1 MKKAYD
7 VQEIPVVY
15 LIDSTGTITHAH
27 IGFKESHIAELDE
40 AVNALVGAGS
50 EVKRKLPWV
59 LLALSLGVMT
69 AGLLL
74 GEYRTVLEK
83 AITVC
88 LDCIGIG

>member
-1 MKKAYD
+1 
-7 VQEIPVVY
+7 V
-15 LIDSTGTITHAH
+15 
-27 IGFKESHIAELDE
+27 
-40 AVNALVGAGS
+40 
-50 EVKRKLPWV
+50 RRRLPWV
-59 LLALSLGVMT
+59 LLAVSLGVMV

>member
-1 MKKAYD
+1 
-7 VQEIPVVY
+7 
-15 LIDSTGTITHAH
+15 
-27 IGFKESHIAELDE
+27 
-40 AVNALVGAGS
+40 
-50 EVKRKLPWV
+50 VKRRLPWV
-59 LLALSLGVMT
+59 LLAVSLGVMV

>member
-1 MKKAYD
+1 M
-7 VQEIPVVY
+7 
-15 LIDSTGTITHAH
+15 
-27 IGFKESHIAELDE
+27 
-40 AVNALVGAGS
+40 
-50 EVKRKLPWV
+50 RRRLPWI
-59 LLALSLGVMT
+59 LLAASLALLT

>member
-1 MKKAYD
+1 MK
-7 VQEIPVVY
+7 
-15 LIDSTGTITHAH
+15 
-27 IGFKESHIAELDE
+27 
-40 AVNALVGAGS
+40 
-50 EVKRKLPWV
+50 RRLPWILLV
-59 LLALSLGVMT
+59 LSIGVMT

>member
-1 MKKAYD
+1 
-7 VQEIPVVY
+7 
-15 LIDSTGTITHAH
+15 
-27 IGFKESHIAELDE
+27 
-40 AVNALVGAGS
+40 
-50 EVKRKLPWV
+50 VKRRLPWV
-59 LLALSLGVMT
+59 LLTVSLVLMA

>member
-1 MKKAYD
+1 
-7 VQEIPVVY
+7 
-15 LIDSTGTITHAH
+15 
-27 IGFKESHIAELDE
+27 
-40 AVNALVGAGS
+40 
-50 EVKRKLPWV
+50 VKRRLPWI
-59 LLALSLGVMT
+59 LLAVSLGVMV

>member
-1 MKKAYD
+1 MK
-7 VQEIPVVY
+7 
-15 LIDSTGTITHAH
+15 
-27 IGFKESHIAELDE
+27 
-40 AVNALVGAGS
+40 
-50 EVKRKLPWV
+50 RRLPWV
-59 LLALSLGVMT
+59 LLTLSLVLMA